1 LIATL
6 TLTQSFP
13 GKKEKRKQCPLRTC
27 VRFRPGRQR
36 SLSLPLPPS
45 GLRPQRQENSANI
58 DEQGLRAKNQKKKKT
73 NNLDCFS
80 FCYYVLLADKNPR
93 SVAPSIAEFCASKTG
108 CSSLVPVSVTLKI
121 GLVSREVTAA
131 TST

>member
-1 LIATL
+1 LRSFSAGKT
-6 TLTQSFP
+6 TVSFP
-13 GKKEKRKQCPLRTC
+13 PSAR
-27 VRFRPGRQR
+27 
-36 SLSLPLPPS
+36 PS
-45 GLRPQRQENSANI
+45 GLRPQREENSANI
-58 DEQGLRAKNQKKKKT
+58 DEQALRAKKQKKKKKKKI

-80 FCYYVLLADKNPR
+80 FCYYVLLLDKNPR

-131 TST
+131 TGT

>member
-6 TLTQSFP
+6 TITQSFP
-13 GKKEKRKQCPLRTC
+13 EKKELLAAYLRSFSAGKTTVSFPPSAPFGPPSSTRGKQCKYSRARTKEPKNKKKRK
-27 VRFRPGRQR
+27 
-36 SLSLPLPPS
+36 
-45 GLRPQRQENSANI
+45 
-58 DEQGLRAKNQKKKKT
+58 KKI

-80 FCYYVLLADKNPR
+80 FCYYVLLPDKNPP

-131 TST
+131 TGT